1 MLEFAHAL
9 PGLRERA
16 AEHLAADGL
25 GRERVLAC
33 ATRLLDRG
41 FFRMGTE
48 GYAEQNQ
55 TYGLA
60 TIQKRHVRLDGDL
73 ITFDYVAKSG
83 KRRLPVGA
91 GPARARGGGPAQAPR
106 GGGPDLLAYK
116 QGRAWVDVRS
126 DDINDYIKEQ
136 TGGDFTAKDF
146 RTWTATVLA
155 AVAMASSFPQ
165 ARSRTAR
172 ARAISRAVKEVAH
185 YLGNTP
191 AVCRAS
197 YIDPRVFDRYRSGLT
212 IAGALGAARGGRR
225 ARRAGPPGPGRGGR
239 PRPDRGQ
246 ARASPRAG
254 PHRLTTATLAVVP
267 GQRRA
272 SLCARKTR
280 PRRLA
285 PHVRVQAGR
294 REPLGR
300 REGGRPPPA
309 GFRPGPGR
317 ALRPR
322 HQAPAPERRRPPVR
336 AGPAHRRRRQRADL
350 PGGRERPAPGPGQ
363 GDPAPPGQGPPDP
376 RRLHPGPAGREGPR
390 AGAGAPGRGGP
401 WGPRGRHRRPGPLP
415 AQRGGRGHG
424 RARGGRRR
432 RVRAGHRRR
441 PAGRPTSRPRRAR

>member
-1 MLEFAHAL
+1 MARIRRVDCSGPGIRRRRRGRSFSYEDPAGRAVTDPEALARIRALAIPPAWKDVWICPISTGHLQAVGTDAAGRRQYLYHEAWRTRREAAKFDHMLEFAHAL

-83 KRRLPVGA
+83 RRRLQSVLDPPVREVVAQLKRR
-91 GPARARGGGPAQAPR
+91 R
-106 GGGPDLLAYK
+106 GGPDLLAYK
-116 QGRAWVDVRS
+116 QGRAWVDIRS

-146 RTWTATVLA
+146 RTWNATVLA
-155 AVAMASSFPQ
+155 AVAMASSFAQ

-212 IAGALGAARGGRR
+212 IAGALDRLGQVGEPGEPAHQ
-225 ARRAGPPGPGRGGR
+225 GPIEV
-239 PRPDRGQ
+239 
-246 ARASPRAG
+246 
-254 PHRLTTATLAVVP
+254 AVLDLIEEKH
-267 GQRRA
+267 G
-272 SLCARKTR
+272 
-280 PRRLA
+280 
-285 PHVRVQAGR
+285 
-294 REPLGR
+294 
-300 REGGRPPPA
+300 
-309 GFRPGPGR
+309 
-317 ALRPR
+317 
-322 HQAPAPERRRPPVR
+322 PAPEL
-336 AGPAHRRRRQRADL
+336 DL
-350 PGGRERPAPGPGQ
+350 IA
-363 GDPAPPGQGPPDP
+363 
-376 RRLHPGPAGREGPR
+376 
-390 AGAGAPGRGGP
+390 
-401 WGPRGRHRRPGPLP
+401 
-415 AQRGGRGHG
+415 
-424 RARGGRRR
+424 
-432 RVRAGHRRR
+432 
-441 PAGRPTSRPRRAR
+441 